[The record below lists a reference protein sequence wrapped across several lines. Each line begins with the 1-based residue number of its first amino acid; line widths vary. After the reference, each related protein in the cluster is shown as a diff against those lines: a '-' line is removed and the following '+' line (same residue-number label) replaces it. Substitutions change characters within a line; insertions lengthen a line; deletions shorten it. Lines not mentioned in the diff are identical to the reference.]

1 MSEKEGSL
9 MWNGP
14 AFTGSKIALIVGGGA
29 DHL

>member
-1 MSEKEGSL
+1 MSEKEGPL